1 MLTIK
6 KDGRRVINPDL
17 KFVNSKDRLKMENLN
32 RDSIFKILVVECGFQ
47 ATNRKEVWTHTM
59 DDKFSTQL
67 FSEDNAIFFE
77 YKYKSDSY
85 IYDRD
90 ISNGQLISYFL
101 DKSREFYQK
110 IKLSE

>member
-1 MLTIK
+1 MKAMLTVK
-6 KDGRRVINPDL
+6 QNGVRVVNPDL
-17 KFVNSKDRLKMENLN
+17 EYVKMEEFN

-59 DDKFSTQL
+59 DSKFSTQL

-85 IYDRD
+85 IYDSKITNKEF
-90 ISNGQLISYFL
+90 ISCFL
-101 DKSREFYQK
+101 EESRKFFQK
-110 IKLSE
+110 MKLSE

>member
-1 MLTIK
+1 MLTVK
-6 KDGRRVINPDL
+6 KDGVRVVNPDL
-17 KFVNSKDRLKMENLN
+17 SYAKMEQFN

-47 ATNRKEVWTHTM
+47 ATHRKEVWTHTIDNM
-59 DDKFSTQL
+59 FSTQL

-85 IYDRD
+85 IYDSNITNIEF
-90 ISNGQLISYFL
+90 ISSFL
-101 DKSREFYQK
+101 DESRKFFRK